1 MKREEI
7 FVMGAVIV
15 GVVLQIVSGPFPM
28 ELIKFPVNFILALVL
43 LILAVK
49 GGKAFRKSVYSLKF
63 SVFLILLLTVQVLIM
78 GFMSDNRIKDSW
90 PFVITYFFILVDLA
104 IVISESLKKKRRNRS
119 GFLLIHGGLLILLI
133 AAGLGS
139 ADKIQLFL
147 KVNEGESVRNGY
159 DRLTGKTYRLP
170 FEITLEDFSIEYYP
184 DRSIKS
190 YNSLV
195 TLKNS
200 DSKAKKWDIRVN
212 HPLRYGSWWIYQYS
226 YDLDKGG
233 DSKYA
238 VLQLVLDPWLI
249 LAWVGISILFAGA
262 VNMFW
267 KGGRP

>member
-1 MKREEI
+1 MKREGI

-15 GVVLQIVSGPFPM
+15 GVVLQILSGPFPM
-28 ELIKFPVNFILALVL
+28 ELIKFPVNFILSLVL

-49 GGKAFRKSVYSLKF
+49 GGKAFHGSAKSLKF

-78 GFMSDNRIKDSW
+78 GFMPDNRIKDSW
-90 PFVITYFFILVDLA
+90 PFVITYFFILADLS
-104 IVISESLKKKRRNRS
+104 IVISERLKKKRRNNL
-119 GFLLIHGGLLILLI
+119 GFLLIHAGLLILLI

-159 DRLTGKTYRLP
+159 DRLTGKTYQLP
-170 FEITLEDFSIEYYP
+170 FEIALEDFSIDYYP

-200 DSKAKKWDIRVN
+200 NGEVKQWNIRVN
-212 HPLRYGSWWIYQYS
+212 YPLRYRSWWIYQYS
-226 YDLDKGG
+226 YDLDKEG
-233 DSKYA
+233 DSKHA
-238 VLQLVLDPWLI
+238 VLQLVRDPWLI
-249 LAWVGISILFAGA
+249 LAWVGMFMLFAGA

>member
-1 MKREEI
+1 MKREGI

-28 ELIKFPVNFILALVL
+28 EMIKFPVNFILSLVL

-49 GGKAFRKSVYSLKF
+49 GGKAFHGSAKSLKF

-78 GFMSDNRIKDSW
+78 GVMPDNRIKDSW
-90 PFVITYFFILVDLA
+90 PFVITYFFILADLS
-104 IVISESLKKKRRNRS
+104 IVISERLKKKRRNNL
-119 GFLLIHGGLLILLI
+119 GFLLIHAGLLILLI

-159 DRLTGKTYRLP
+159 DRLTGKTYQLP
-170 FEITLEDFSIEYYP
+170 FEIALEDFSIDYYP

-200 DSKAKKWDIRVN
+200 DGEVKKWNIRVN
-212 HPLRYGSWWIYQYS
+212 YPLRYRSWWIYQYS
-226 YDLDKGG
+226 YDLDKEV

-238 VLQLVLDPWLI
+238 VLQLVRDPWLI
-249 LAWVGISILFAGA
+249 LAWVGMFMLFAGA